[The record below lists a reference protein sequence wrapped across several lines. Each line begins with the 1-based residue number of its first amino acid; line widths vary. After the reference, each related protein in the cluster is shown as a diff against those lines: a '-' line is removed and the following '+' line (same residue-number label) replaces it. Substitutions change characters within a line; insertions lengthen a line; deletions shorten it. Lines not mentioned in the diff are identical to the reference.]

1 MDTVK
6 VTAYA
11 SRPDEQASFIRLG
24 KQLDLD
30 IKYVKGNLSFETAEE
45 ASGSQGVTIL
55 GNCDASEPVLE
66 ALAAMGVKFV
76 ASRSAGFNNIDLVAA
91 KRLGIRVSNARYS
104 PNCVADFALML
115 ALMVNRRV
123 MVALKR
129 NVGNDYSLPGIQGQ
143 EMKNMTIGVM
153 GTGRIGKTVIDNYSG
168 FGCKILAYDTYQ
180 NDAVKERATYVDLDT
195 LLSESDIISLH
206 MPLNDE
212 TYHIINKE
220 TLAKTKQG
228 VKIINTARG
237 ELVDTQALIDSLK
250 AKHVAGAGL
259 DVLEGELGIYH
270 TDNRLCGIANDHI
283 AILKSL
289 DNVVATGH
297 MAFYTDQAVDDM
309 VACGLSSLS
318 QFIRTSCCDCEISL

>member
-1 MDTVK
+1 MDSIK

-11 SRPDEQASFIRLG
+11 SRPDEQASFTRLG

-30 IKYVKGNLSFETAEE
+30 ITYVKGSLSLETVEE
-45 ASGSQGVTIL
+45 ARGSQGVTIL
-55 GNCDASEPVLE
+55 GNCDASKPVLE
-66 ALAAMGVKFV
+66 ALAAMDVKFV
-76 ASRSAGFNNIDLVAA
+76 ASRSAGYNNIDLDAA

-115 ALMVNRRV
+115 ALMLNRRV
-123 MVALKR
+123 LVALKR
-129 NVGNDYSLPGIQGQ
+129 NIGNDYSLPGIQGQ
-143 EMKNMTIGVM
+143 EMKNMTVGVM

-168 FGCKILAYDTYQ
+168 FGCKILAYDVYQ
-180 NDAVKERATYVDLDT
+180 NEAVKGHATYVDLDT

-206 MPLNDE
+206 MPLTEE

-237 ELVDTQALIDSLK
+237 ELIDTQALIDSLK
-250 AKHVAGAGL
+250 SKHVAGAGL

-270 TDNRLCGIANDHI
+270 TDNRIRGIVNDQI

-309 VACGLSSLS
+309 VACGLNSLS
-318 QFIRTSCCDCEISL
+318 QFIRTGSCDCEVSS